1 MGLTN
6 FPDGINVGSGA
17 DYPLRA
23 DADVKVAYGTV
34 TVPSGAS
41 GTAFASGLTTVSYVT
56 ASPYS
61 TVVTVAGYAGVV
73 VSASGG
79 SVTFIGVSGAG
90 TVSTASGTATWIAI
104 GT

>member
-1 MGLTN
+1 MGDTN
-6 FPDGINVGSGA
+6 FPNGITVGSGA